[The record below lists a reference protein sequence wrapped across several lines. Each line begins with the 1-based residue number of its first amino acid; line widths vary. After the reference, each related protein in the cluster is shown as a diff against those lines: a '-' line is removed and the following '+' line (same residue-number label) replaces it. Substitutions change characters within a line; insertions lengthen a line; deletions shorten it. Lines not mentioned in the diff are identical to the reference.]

1 MVDLHFGACIVPAL
15 EIYRCPGVG
24 VVQRTGKDDTVVRAF
39 AVSFIGQIPV
49 EDIISGIASIMVNVF
64 PAVGELVA

>member
-1 MVDLHFGACIVPAL
+1 MVDLHFSACIVPTL
-15 EIYRCPGVG
+15 KIYRCPGVG
-24 VVQRTGKDDTVVRAF
+24 IVQRTGEDDTVVRAF

-49 EDIISGIASIMVNVF
+49 EDIISGIASIMVNVL